1 MTVVV
6 TRSAHPR
13 LPVSTRRL
21 VGVGREIAIVLA
33 LTAMYFGVR
42 GVTESGVDE
51 AVANAERVMHL
62 ERTIGILWEPS
73 LQAAIIGSDSAI
85 AVLNWIYIWGHWP
98 VIAAIAAWLI
108 IRHPGEYPVYRNA
121 FAISGAIGIAIFMT
135 FPVAPPRLT
144 DLAVVDTIT
153 EYSKSYRVLQPPA
166 FVNQYAA
173 VPSLHFGWDLLLGL
187 ALIRVSTVWIIRLFG
202 CLMPVAMLAAIVLT
216 ANHYIIDA
224 VVGGAVALTGL
235 AVAEAVHRRRRGAPE
250 SSESSESPAELGAP
264 TAGIPRPRRS
274 VEDTGDPAR
283 GAPSRSPA
291 RTPH

>member
-6 TRSAHPR
+6 TRAASLRRPLRA
-13 LPVSTRRL
+13 RRL
-21 VGVGREIAIVLA
+21 AGVGREIAIVLA

-51 AVANAERVMHL
+51 AVANAERVMDF

-73 LQAAIIGSDSAI
+73 LQATIIGSDAAV

-98 VIAAIAAWLI
+98 VIAAIATWLI
-108 IRHPGEYPVYRNA
+108 VRHPGDYPVYRNA
-121 FAISGAIGIAIFMT
+121 FAISGAIGIVIFMT

-187 ALIRVSTVWIIRLFG
+187 ALIRVSTVRVVRLFG

-235 AVAEAVHRRRRGAPE
+235 AVAEGLHRRRRA
-250 SSESSESPAELGAP
+250 STSPP
-264 TAGIPRPRRS
+264 PDAGVSAWVPRPRS
-274 VEDTGDPAR
+274 APDDTADPAR
-283 GAPSRSPA
+283 GAPQRSPA